1 MPDPQSTAVL
11 VSQVSKTYRTYVR
24 SPRSLF
30 PRSSEV
36 QALREISFTIARG
49 DTVGLLGRNGSGKS
63 TLMRV
68 LAGVLAPTEGAVTAQ
83 QKPRLLGLGGLQ
95 LPDLSVLENAE
106 LMLRAHGYSAKESKT
121 LAQDLVRDADLAD
134 KALLPY
140 KTLSTGKKARM
151 SFLLTII
158 NEPEILLLDEM
169 LSVGDKQLQKISTR
183 WIDGLQA
190 SHRTVIVASHDM
202 ATIQTMCSRAIVLV
216 NGEVGFDGSAEN
228 AVEFHQN
235 LG

>member
-24 SPRSLF
+24 LRGRLF
-30 PRSSEV
+30 PQSSEV
-36 QALREISFTIARG
+36 PALRKISFTIARG
-49 DTVGLLGRNGSGKS
+49 DMVGLLGRNGSGKS

-83 QKPRLLGLGGLQ
+83 QKPRLFGLAGLQ

-106 LMLRAHGYSAKESKT
+106 LMLRAHGYSAKESKN
-121 LAQDLVRDADLAD
+121 LAQDLVWDADLAD

-140 KTLSTGKKARM
+140 KTLSTGMKARM

-169 LSVGDKQLQKISTR
+169 LSVGDQKLQEISTR
-183 WIDGLQA
+183 WTDSLQA
-190 SHRTVIVASHDM
+190 SNRTVIIASHNM
-202 ATIQTMCSRAIVLV
+202 ATIQSMCSRAIVLV
-216 NGEVGFDGSAEN
+216 NGEIGFDGP
-228 AVEFHQN
+228 VEDAIKFHVA
-235 LG
+235 

>member
-1 MPDPQSTAVL
+1 MPDPQSTAVS
-11 VSQVSKTYRTYVR
+11 VAQVSKTYRTYVR
-24 SPRSLF
+24 SPGRLF
-30 PRSSEV
+30 PLHSEV
-36 QALREISFTIARG
+36 PALRKVSFTIARG

-63 TLMRV
+63 TLLRV
-68 LAGVLAPTEGAVTAQ
+68 LAGVLAPTEGTVVAQ

-106 LMLRAHGYSAKESKT
+106 LMLRAHGRSGQESKK
-121 LAQDLVRDADLAD
+121 AAHDLVRDADLTD

-140 KTLSTGKKARM
+140 KTLSTGMKARM
-151 SFLLTII
+151 SFLLSII

-169 LSVGDKQLQKISTR
+169 LSVGDQKLQEISTR

-190 SHRTVIVASHDM
+190 SNRTVIIASHNM
-202 ATIQTMCSRAIVLV
+202 ATIQAMCSRAIVLI

-235 LG
+235 LA

>member
-1 MPDPQSTAVL
+1 MPDPQSTAVV
-11 VSQVSKTYRTYVR
+11 VSQVSKTYRTYER
-24 SPRSLF
+24 SPGRLF
-30 PRSSEV
+30 PQSSEV
-36 QALREISFTIARG
+36 PALRKISFTIAQG

-63 TLMRV
+63 TLLRV

-83 QKPRLLGLGGLQ
+83 QKPRLLGLSGLQ

-106 LMLRAHGYSAKESKT
+106 LMLRAHGHAAKESKN

-140 KTLSTGKKARM
+140 KTLSTGMRARM

-169 LSVGDKQLQKISTR
+169 LSVGDQQLQEISTR

-190 SHRTVIVASHDM
+190 SDRTVIIASHNM
-202 ATIQTMCSRAIVLV
+202 ATIQAMCSRAIVLV
-216 NGEVGFDGSAEN
+216 NGEVGFDGPAED
-228 AVEFHQN
+228 AISFLHS
-235 LG
+235 

>member
-1 MPDPQSTAVL
+1 MPDPQSTAVS

-24 SPRSLF
+24 SRGRLF
-30 PRSSEV
+30 PQSSEV
-36 QALREISFTIARG
+36 PALRKISFTIARG

-68 LAGVLAPTEGAVTAQ
+68 LAGVLAPTEGAVTAK

-106 LMLRAHGYSAKESKT
+106 LMLRAHGYSAKESKN

-140 KTLSTGKKARM
+140 KTLSTGMKVRM
-151 SFLLTII
+151 SFLLAII

-169 LSVGDKQLQKISTR
+169 LSVGDQQLQEISTR
-183 WIDGLQA
+183 WIHGLQA
-190 SHRTVIVASHDM
+190 SDRTVIIASHNM
-202 ATIQTMCSRAIVLV
+202 ATIRAMCSRAIVLV
-216 NGEVGFDGSAEN
+216 NGEVGFDGPAED
-228 AVEFHQN
+228 AISFLHS
-235 LG
+235 

>member
-1 MPDPQSTAVL
+1 MPDPQSTAVV

-24 SPRSLF
+24 SPGRLF
-30 PRSSEV
+30 PQSSEV
-36 QALREISFTIARG
+36 PALRKISFTIARG

-83 QKPRLLGLGGLQ
+83 QKPRLLGLAGLQ

-106 LMLRAHGYSAKESKT
+106 LMLRAHGYSAKESKN

-140 KTLSTGKKARM
+140 KTLSTGMRARM

-169 LSVGDKQLQKISTR
+169 LSVGDQQLQEISTR

-190 SHRTVIVASHDM
+190 SDRTVIIASHNM
-202 ATIQTMCSRAIVLV
+202 ATIQAMCSRAIVLV
-216 NGEVGFDGSAEN
+216 NGEVGFDGPAED
-228 AVEFHQN
+228 AISFLHS
-235 LG
+235 